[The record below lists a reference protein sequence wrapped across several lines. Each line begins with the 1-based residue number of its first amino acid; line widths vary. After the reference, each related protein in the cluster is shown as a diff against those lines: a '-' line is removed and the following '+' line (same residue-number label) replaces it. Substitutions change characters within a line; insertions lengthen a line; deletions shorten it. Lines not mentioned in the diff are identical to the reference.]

1 MNKKAFLD
9 GIRDGIPIC
18 LGYLAV
24 SFSLGIAM
32 RSAGLTSF
40 QGFLFSATSVASAG
54 EYAAVQVIQAAGSYL
69 EIAIVTLIANM
80 RYLLMSASLS
90 QRFKPNTNLIE
101 RLLVGYGITDEIFG
115 ITINRDK
122 YIEPSYN
129 YGAILIAIPGWAI
142 GTSLGIIAG
151 NILPTRIVSALAVAL
166 FGMFLAI
173 IIPAAKKDKI
183 VMYLVIF
190 SFIISFIF
198 DYLPFTKNI
207 SSGTKVIII
216 TIFLSTVAA
225 YFFPI
230 KKETIHE

>member
-1 MNKKAFLD
+1 MNKRALLD

-18 LGYLAV
+18 LGYFAI

-32 RSAGLTSF
+32 RNAGLTSF
-40 QGFLFSATSVASAG
+40 QGFLFSALNLASAG
-54 EYAAVQVIQAAGSYL
+54 EYAAVQVIQAQGSYL
-69 EIAIVTLIANM
+69 EIAIVTIIANM
-80 RYLLMSASLS
+80 RYLLMSASFS
-90 QRFKPNTNLIE
+90 QRFKPNTNIFH
-101 RLLVGYGITDEIFG
+101 RLLVGYSITDEIFG

-122 YIEPSYN
+122 YIEPYYN
-129 YGAILIAIPGWAI
+129 YGALLVAVPGWAI

-151 NILPTRIVSALAVAL
+151 NILPNRIVSALAVAL

-173 IIPAAKKDKI
+173 IIPSAKKDKV
-183 VMYLVIF
+183 VMYLVIA

-198 DYLPFTKNI
+198 DYLPFTKSI

-216 TIFLSTVAA
+216 TVLLSSFAA

-230 KKETIHE
+230 KTEEAYE